1 MATDIFYF
9 SDRLG
14 KLDDYT
20 ETVIKHKPEELVLM
34 NHLKHTYPGMGAVRA
49 WERNNEL
56 EGKQAKNYSAV
67 AEGVD
72 KTADYTHRSN
82 TIIKSMLENARSNG
96 YQISREAIRLNGGRI
111 KENELATLIRRD
123 ASDFARSIEHV
134 IGSKQEC
141 VQQTSTATVTK
152 TRGLMCWLQN
162 TQHTVMDV
170 PAAFRPVA
178 ELQVA
183 NTATLSEDDFKAKL
197 LAARQNAGRTLHLT
211 GFVGLDLKLAFAAFL
226 GLLTNVNNVKDPA
239 TEISQIV
246 DFLRYDTGDVKL
258 IACDG
263 IDCDTTTLEPGTLSG
278 HSGAF
283 IELEHFQLEFAQPI
297 THEDQTNKLDNGGG
311 PRGYHSAMF
320 RLNCTGL
327 LGSFRVTKKSA

>member
-1 MATDIFYF
+1 MASDIFYF
-9 SDRLG
+9 SERLG

-20 ETVIKHKPEELVLM
+20 ETLIKHKPEELVLM

-56 EGKQAKNYSAV
+56 EGKQVKNYAAV

-72 KTADYTHRSN
+72 KTDGYDHQANS
-82 TIIKSMLENARSNG
+82 IIKSMLENARSTG
-96 YQISREAIRLNGGRI
+96 YQISREAIVLNGGRLR
-111 KENELATLIRRD
+111 ENELANLIRRD

-134 IGSKQEC
+134 IGSRQEC
-141 VQQTSTATVTK
+141 VQQSTTATVTK
-152 TRGLMCWLQN
+152 TRGLMCWLQS
-162 TQHTVMDV
+162 TAHSVMDV

-178 ELQVA
+178 ELSVA
-183 NTATLSEDDFKAKL
+183 KDGELTEDAFKAQL
-197 LAARQNAGRTLHLT
+197 LKARQNAGRALHLT
-211 GFVGLDLKLAFAAFL
+211 GFVGLNAKLAFSDFL
-226 GLLTNVNNVKDPA
+226 GRVTIVSDAKNPA
-239 TEISQIV
+239 KELSQIV
-246 DFLRYDTGDVKL
+246 DFLRYDVGDVKL

-263 IDCDTTTLEPGTLSG
+263 LDCDTSTLEPGTLSG

-283 IELEHFQLEFAQPI
+283 LELEHFQLEFAQPI

-311 PRGYHSAMF
+311 PRGFHRAMF

-327 LGSFRVTKKSA
+327 LGSFRMVKASA

>member
-9 SDRLG
+9 SERLG

-20 ETVIKHKPEELVLM
+20 ETLIKHKPEELVLM

-56 EGKQAKNYSAV
+56 EGKQVKNYAAV

-72 KTADYTHRSN
+72 KTDGYDHQANS
-82 TIIKSMLENARSNG
+82 IIKSMLENGRSTG
-96 YQISREAIRLNGGRI
+96 YQISREAIRLNGGRL
-111 KENELATLIRRD
+111 KVNELAELIRRD
-123 ASDFARSIEHV
+123 AADFARSIEHV

-141 VQQTSTATVTK
+141 VQQSTTATVTK

-162 TQHTVMDV
+162 TAHAVMDV

-178 ELQVA
+178 PLEIA
-183 NTATLSEDDFKAKL
+183 NAATITEADFKAKL

-211 GFVGLDLKLAFAAFL
+211 GFVGLDLKIAFSGFL

-239 TEISQIV
+239 RELSQIV

-283 IELEHFQLEFAQPI
+283 VELEHFQLEFAQPI

>member
-56 EGKQAKNYSAV
+56 EGKQSKNYAAV

-141 VQQTSTATVTK
+141 VQQSSTATVTK

-162 TQHTVMDV
+162 TAHAVMDV

-183 NTATLSEDDFKAKL
+183 NAATLSEDDFKAKL

-226 GLLTNVNNVKDPA
+226 GLLTNVNNVK
-239 TEISQIV
+239 
-246 DFLRYDTGDVKL
+246 RYDTGDVKL

-327 LGSFRVTKKSA
+327 LGSFRVTKAAE